1 MRTAIGA
8 FVPFLSLNFL
18 FSLPSIIHASPNA
31 SASSGVVLAP
41 GCPES
46 CSVVG
51 SNPSNWTWIV
61 DQSHLSICEQ
71 PILFDYHID
80 RDSSSNLVVRSCA
93 VLEPFPEQPQ
103 PSNFQKKEWSK
114 LNRKDSEMVEQS
126 LVVSNSCGAFQQ
138 SSNVTVHV
146 GPAGAMKASKDSS
159 TAIKNLASYMTNAA
173 SCGTTILLSKAGDS
187 VAALYAG
194 ADVYQ
199 SAVGSY
205 MLDFE
210 KHFEAGSQT
219 IQSCDSSSK
228 RGNTIGVYLVNSLDD
243 LEDIDHALQTWSKGN
258 CLDSDG
264 HDSIQS
270 KTTMLE
276 VSDASKRSDSYSS
289 FGLGGFLAPRS
300 DCKTIEVSQ
309 GDGCASLAS
318 RCGISGNDF
327 DKYNTGKGFCS
338 NLKVKQR
345 VCCSAGSLPD
355 ITPKKQSDGTCG
367 TYTIQTNDNCAD
379 IAAHFGITK
388 DDIYDL
394 NEDTWGWAGCGNN
407 DLKPD
412 QVICLSEGNTPM
424 PSPLS
429 NAVCGPQVSGTKAP
443 SGEFTGWNLT
453 KLNPCPLN
461 ACCSGWGFC
470 GTSDKFCTESP
481 AKTKAPGAFQSG
493 KDGCISNCGT
503 DIVNNDDAPDNFYHV
518 AYFEVFNLKRDCLNM
533 DVNEISDTSLTHVHF
548 AFAGLTADFEVSFD
562 NDEYKKQFEKFVKQD
577 APYKK
582 ILSFGGW
589 AESTSAT
596 TFQRYRDVVKSGNR
610 EKFAKSIKAFF
621 EKYDGLDGIDFD
633 WEYPGATDIPGV
645 PAGSDSDD
653 DNYLGFLKL
662 MKNTIGDKSLS
673 IALPASYWYLKTFP
687 ISKMSDYVSYF
698 IYMTYDLHG
707 QWDYNNAY
715 ADEGC
720 PSGDCLRSHV
730 NKTETRNSLA
740 MITKAGVPASK
751 VFVGISSY
759 GRSFGMVDTT
769 CTGPMCKYGGG
780 FDNSTAEAGIC
791 TNTSGY
797 ISNAEL
803 NLIMTGVNSNDT
815 SYKGRTWY
823 DKDSASDI
831 MVYGTEG
838 EITSWVAY
846 MSDETKN
853 DRIDWVKG
861 LNFGG
866 VTDWAIDLQELKL
879 GVDPDSDEAQDIDLP
894 ALPKG
899 CSSKDW
905 PDNLEDLRNNIDKID
920 LGCRAQA
927 VVWVLIKILPGIL
940 DNYKSAGDNY
950 DEYFKYY
957 AEWVRNGIDDSLPL
971 FMWGNGQKYMDCK
984 WSSTKDGSGN
994 KACTEMNVPE
1004 GQPGQGQ
1011 VVITYTVRDEDGFY
1025 KALQDDY
1032 GIEKDWIVWKD
1043 THADPENSVTC
1054 PPCPNLTKNCPSCAG
1069 HGVTYHNWPVK
1080 AADDDIHVPN
1090 LKSIIHTAV
1099 PNITTLQ
1106 DVILGSFIEMRI
1118 GAMDASDEDVA
1129 TALSMPVF
1137 MIADTTEQMKNI
1149 TKIGKEQEKADDE
1162 ARVSFILDIVSIV
1175 LMIIPFAGEAVDA
1188 IGGIANVA
1196 RAAYVVGEA
1205 GNAALSVYD
1214 IVKNPS
1220 SAPFAILGLVM
1231 GVDASVVGKASK
1243 TTFTKAAAFRNAM
1256 TEDTLSSFSK
1266 EFRAND
1272 AIVQDIIKACKMA

>member
-1 MRTAIGA
+1 MKW
-8 FVPFLSLNFL
+8 
-18 FSLPSIIHASPNA
+18 
-31 SASSGVVLAP
+31 
-41 GCPES
+41 
-46 CSVVG
+46 
-51 SNPSNWTWIV
+51 SNVNSN
-61 DQSHLSICEQ
+61 
-71 PILFDYHID
+71 
-80 RDSSSNLVVRSCA
+80 
-93 VLEPFPEQPQ
+93 
-103 PSNFQKKEWSK
+103 
-114 LNRKDSEMVEQS
+114 DSEVVKQS
-126 LVVSNSCGAFQQ
+126 LVVSKSCGASQQ
-138 SSNVTVHV
+138 TSDITVQV
-146 GPAGAMKASKDSS
+146 GPAGTIKATKDSS
-159 TAIKNLASYMTNAA
+159 TAIQNLASYMTNAA

-199 SAVGSY
+199 SDVGPY
-205 MLDFE
+205 LLNF
-210 KHFEAGSQT
+210 KKQFKAGSQI

-228 RGNTIGVYLVNSLDD
+228 RDNTIGVYIVNSLDD
-243 LEDIDHALQTWSKGN
+243 LEGIDRALQTWSKGS

-264 HDSIQS
+264 HDLIQS
-270 KTTMLE
+270 KTTMLGVSE
-276 VSDASKRSDSYSS
+276 VSKRSDISS
-289 FGLGGFLAPRS
+289 SLEGFLAPRA
-300 DCKTIEVSQ
+300 DCKTIEVNQ
-309 GDGCASLAS
+309 GDGCASLAT
-318 RCGISGNDF
+318 RCGISGDNF
-327 DKYNTGKGFCS
+327 DKYNTGTDLCK

-355 ITPKKQSDGTCG
+355 IIPKKQSDGTCG
-367 TYTIQTNDNCAD
+367 TYTIQTNDNCAE
-379 IAAHFGITK
+379 IAAHFGVTQ

-394 NEDTWGWAGCGNN
+394 NEDTWGWAGCGTN
-407 DLKPD
+407 DLKAD

-429 NAVCGPQVSGTKAP
+429 NAVCGPQMPGTKAP
-443 SGEFTGWNLT
+443 SGDYTGWNLT

-470 GTSDKFCTESP
+470 GTTDEFCTESP
-481 AKTKAPGAFQSG
+481 ARTKAPGAFQSG
-493 KDGCISNCGT
+493 KNGCISNCGT
-503 DIVNNDDAPDNFYHV
+503 YIVNNDDAPENFYHV
-518 AYFEVFNLKRDCLNM
+518 AYFEVFNLKRECLNM

-548 AFAGLTADFEVSFD
+548 AFAGLTADFDVSFD
-562 NDEYKKQFEKFVKQD
+562 NDEYKAQFEKFVKND
-577 APYKK
+577 ASYKR

-589 AESTSAT
+589 AESTSAS
-596 TFQRYRDVVKSGNR
+596 TFQRYRDAVKSGNR
-610 EKFAKSIKAFF
+610 EKFAKNIKAFF

-662 MKNTIGDKSLS
+662 MKSTIGDKSLS

-687 ISKMSDYVSYF
+687 IAKMSDYVSYF

-715 ADEGC
+715 ADVGC

-730 NKTETRNSLA
+730 NKTETINSLA

-751 VFVGISSY
+751 IFVGVSSY
-759 GRSFGMVDTT
+759 GRSFGMVDPT
-769 CTGPMCKYGGG
+769 CTGPMCKYGGA
-780 FDNSTAEAGIC
+780 FDVSTAEAGSC

-803 NLIMTGVNSNDT
+803 NLIMQGVDSGASN
-815 SYKGRTWY
+815 YKGRTWY
-823 DKDSASDI
+823 DEDSASDVMI
-831 MVYGTEG
+831 YGTKG
-838 EITSWVAY
+838 EITTWVAY
-846 MSDETKN
+846 MSDDTKEA
-853 DRIDWVKG
+853 RIDWIKG
-861 LNFGG
+861 LKFGG
-866 VTDWAIDLQELKL
+866 VTDWAIDLQELNL
-879 GVDPDSDEAQDIDLP
+879 GVDPDSDEAQDLDLP
-894 ALPKG
+894 ALPTG
-899 CSSKDW
+899 CSSANW

-927 VVWVLIKILPGIL
+927 VVWVLIKILPDIL
-940 DNYKSAGDNY
+940 DNYQSAADNY

-971 FMWGNGQKYMDCK
+971 FMWSDGQNYMDCK
-984 WSSTKDGSGN
+984 WSSTSDGSGDA
-994 KACTEMNVPE
+994 ACTEMHVPE
-1004 GQPGQGQ
+1004 GQPGQGE
-1011 VVITYTVRDEDGFY
+1011 VSITYTVRDEDGFY
-1025 KALQDDY
+1025 KALQADY

-1043 THADPENSVTC
+1043 IYADPENSLTC
-1054 PPCPNLTKNCPSCAG
+1054 PPCPNLTKDCKPCTG

-1080 AADDDIHVPN
+1080 AADDDIDVPN
-1090 LKSIIHTAV
+1090 LKDIIDTAV

-1162 ARVSFILDIVSIV
+1162 AKVSFILDIVSIV

-1188 IGGIANVA
+1188 IGGVANVA

-1231 GVDASVVGKASK
+1231 GADASVVGKASK
-1243 TTFTKAAAFRNAM
+1243 TTFTKAAAFRNAL

-1272 AIVQDIIKACKMA
+1272 AIVQDIVKACKRA

>member
-31 SASSGVVLAP
+31 SASSGVLPAP

-80 RDSSSNLVVRSCA
+80 RDPSSNLVVRSCA

-210 KHFEAGSQT
+210 KHFEAGSHT

-412 QVICLSEGNTPM
+412 QVICLSEGNSPM

-533 DVNEISDTSLTHVHF
+533 DVNEISDTFLTHVHF

-577 APYKK
+577 ASYKK

-879 GVDPDSDEAQDIDLP
+879 GVDPDSDEVQDIDLP

-1043 THADPENSVTC
+1043 THADPENSVPC

-1196 RAAYVVGEA
+1196 RAAYVVGGA

-1243 TTFTKAAAFRNAM
+1243 TTFIKAAAFRNAM

>member
-1 MRTAIGA
+1 M
-8 FVPFLSLNFL
+8 
-18 FSLPSIIHASPNA
+18 
-31 SASSGVVLAP
+31 
-41 GCPES
+41 
-46 CSVVG
+46 
-51 SNPSNWTWIV
+51 
-61 DQSHLSICEQ
+61 
-71 PILFDYHID
+71 
-80 RDSSSNLVVRSCA
+80 VVRSCA

-577 APYKK
+577 ASYKK

-707 QWDYNNAY
+707 QW
-715 ADEGC
+715 G
-720 PSGDCLRSHV
+720 
-730 NKTETRNSLA
+730 
-740 MITKAGVPASK
+740 
-751 VFVGISSY
+751 
-759 GRSFGMVDTT
+759 
-769 CTGPMCKYGGG
+769 
-780 FDNSTAEAGIC
+780 
-791 TNTSGY
+791 
-797 ISNAEL
+797 EL
-803 NLIMTGVNSNDT
+803 MN
-815 SYKGRTWY
+815 
-823 DKDSASDI
+823 
-831 MVYGTEG
+831 
-838 EITSWVAY
+838 
-846 MSDETKN
+846 
-853 DRIDWVKG
+853 
-861 LNFGG
+861 
-866 VTDWAIDLQELKL
+866 
-879 GVDPDSDEAQDIDLP
+879 
-894 ALPKG
+894 
-899 CSSKDW
+899 
-905 PDNLEDLRNNIDKID
+905 
-920 LGCRAQA
+920 
-927 VVWVLIKILPGIL
+927 ILPGFFHGRGL
-940 DNYKSAGDNY
+940 LTMEKLN
-950 DEYFKYY
+950 
-957 AEWVRNGIDDSLPL
+957 R
-971 FMWGNGQKYMDCK
+971 
-984 WSSTKDGSGN
+984 
-994 KACTEMNVPE
+994 
-1004 GQPGQGQ
+1004 
-1011 VVITYTVRDEDGFY
+1011 
-1025 KALQDDY
+1025 LQQCLRRR
-1032 GIEKDWIVWKD
+1032 G
-1043 THADPENSVTC
+1043 
-1054 PPCPNLTKNCPSCAG
+1054 
-1069 HGVTYHNWPVK
+1069 
-1080 AADDDIHVPN
+1080 
-1090 LKSIIHTAV
+1090 
-1099 PNITTLQ
+1099 
-1106 DVILGSFIEMRI
+1106 
-1118 GAMDASDEDVA
+1118 
-1129 TALSMPVF
+1129 MP
-1137 MIADTTEQMKNI
+1137 Q
-1149 TKIGKEQEKADDE
+1149 
-1162 ARVSFILDIVSIV
+1162 R
-1175 LMIIPFAGEAVDA
+1175 
-1188 IGGIANVA
+1188 
-1196 RAAYVVGEA
+1196 R
-1205 GNAALSVYD
+1205 
-1214 IVKNPS
+1214 
-1220 SAPFAILGLVM
+1220 
-1231 GVDASVVGKASK
+1231 
-1243 TTFTKAAAFRNAM
+1243 
-1256 TEDTLSSFSK
+1256 LSSI
-1266 EFRAND
+1266 ACQ
-1272 AIVQDIIKACKMA
+1272 QDRD